1 MFALLGENLTKIF
14 DKIKRK
20 GSISESDL
28 SDALRKIRIT
38 MLEADVAL
46 EVTKDFINNIKQKAL
61 GAEVLKSITPG
72 QMVVKIVHDEL
83 VNTLQVENNE
93 INLKTTPPAIIM
105 LVGLQG
111 VGKTTTTAKLAVY
124 LRKKHKK
131 KVLLASLDTYRPAA
145 QKQLEILGKQVS
157 IETLPIIEGQT
168 PVEIVERAINEG
180 KLFDVII
187 LDTAGRLHTD
197 EKLIN
202 EIIKIKKFAKPIESL
217 LVVDSMAGQDAVNS
231 AKQFHDAVNL
241 SGLILTRIDADSR
254 GGAALSVKHIT
265 GCPIKFIG
273 NGERISDFEEF
284 HPERIASRIL
294 GMGDVVS
301 LVERAADIVNKEE
314 VEQLTNKMRKG
325 NFDMEDLR
333 KQLKNLKKMG
343 SISSLIG
350 MLPGLKSIKAKLDVN
365 KLDSSIIVRQ
375 EAIIGS
381 MTKKEKMFPKLMNA
395 SRKNRV
401 AKGSGTSVQDINKLL
416 RQFFEMQ
423 KMIKKVGNLD
433 EKNLRRLGSVIENKY
448 DNKFYE

>member
-83 VNTLQVENNE
+83 VNTLQVENNK

-433 EKNLRRLGSVIENKY
+433 EKNLRRLGSVIENKHN
-448 DNKFYE
+448 NKFL